1 MVDSWLDRTVS
12 QPESLALPGQAVI
25 DASLTRG
32 TRESRMELNLVF
44 HIRES
49 RLREFRLQESNY

>member
-12 QPESLALPGQAVI
+12 QPKILAQPGRAVI

-32 TRESRMELNLVF
+32 TREIQLEQNLVF

-49 RLREFRLQESNY
+49 RLREFRLQESDY